1 MGKILVTGV
10 NGFVGHHVAE
20 RLHESGY
27 EVLGVDRRPE
37 LQDNL
42 SGIVGEYVS
51 CDLTD
56 SEAIKSINLD
66 TVSAIINLAGLAKVG
81 ESRGQAELY
90 DRVNIGVHTTLYDE
104 CLRQGVSPR
113 IIAVSTG
120 AVYDPHQPLPQ
131 TEDSKLVDKD
141 TTVEY
146 VASKIKMEETV
157 AGYREKGLDVIIA
170 RPFNHTGPGQL
181 PGFLIPD
188 IGEQLAV
195 AKAEGKPLMVGNL
208 DTKRDYTDVRDV
220 AKAYVLLATID
231 RDRLK
236 HDLYNICS
244 GKSVKGRV
252 IVGALTGA
260 FGVPDIELKVDP
272 KLLRGDKEIM
282 ELRGSSDRLQQDTG
296 WKQTISPEQMVKD
309 YAEWKKAN

>member
-1 MGKILVTGV
+1 MIKVLVTGV

-20 RLHESGY
+20 QLHESGF
-27 EVLGVDRRPE
+27 EVLGVGREPE

-42 SGIVGEYVS
+42 REIVTEYVS

-56 SEAIKSINLD
+56 PQAVKNINLED
-66 TVSAIINLAGLAKVG
+66 VSAIINLAGFAKVG
-81 ESRGQAELY
+81 ESRGQGELY
-90 DRVNIGVHTTLYDE
+90 DRVNIGVHTVLYDE

-131 TEDSKLVDKD
+131 TEESKSVDKD

-146 VASKIKMEETV
+146 VASKLKMEEAV

-188 IGEQLAV
+188 IGEQLAL

-220 AKAYVLLATID
+220 ARAYVLLATVE
-231 RDRLK
+231 REKLK

-252 IVGALTGA
+252 IVGALTDS
-260 FGVPDIELKVDP
+260 FGVPDIELLVDP

-296 WKQTISPEQMVKD
+296 WKPTITPEQMVRD